1 MTNGFKK
8 FLDKFNSLNGAKFI
22 SINNYLSV
30 NTHEVANFTINAN
43 ISIENAKKTDL
54 ARLQKCNDND
64 LKDINKVSGIAIDIL
79 KLSLSEMTA
88 SAIKNL
94 SANIEDRTAQS
105 QAQTAAYLP
114 LAKGVK
120 LHTDTLEVHVFGQLI
135 KKDLVK
141 VGDNYKPTPN
151 SSDKTL
157 GKKAITDH
165 LDLRAGK
172 FRTFVVGNADSVN
185 VNGSKIIIVR

>member
-1 MTNGFKK
+1 MSNFKR
-8 FLDKFNSLNGAKFI
+8 FLDKFRNLNGAKFI
-22 SINNYLSV
+22 SVNNYLSV
-30 NTHEVANFTINAN
+30 STHEISNYILNVN

-54 ARLQKCNDND
+54 ARLQKCNKKD
-64 LKDINKVSGIAIDIL
+64 LKTISLSSGIAIDIL
-79 KLSLSEMTA
+79 TLSLSEMIT
-88 SAIKNL
+88 SAEKNL
-94 SANIEDRTAQS
+94 SPDLKDRTIQS
-105 QAQTAAYLP
+105 QAQTNAYVQ
-114 LAKGVK
+114 LAPGVK

-141 VGDNYKPTPN
+141 TGDNYKNPPN

-172 FRTFVVGNADSVN
+172 YRTFVLGNADSLQVT
-185 VNGSKIIIVR
+185 GETIEIVR

>member
-1 MTNGFKK
+1 MKNSFGR
-8 FLDKFNSLNGAKFI
+8 FLDKFRNLNGAKFI
-22 SINNYLSV
+22 GINNYLSV
-30 NTHEVANFTINAN
+30 STHEIANFILNVN

-54 ARLQKCNDND
+54 ERLQNCNKKD
-64 LKDINKVSGIAIDIL
+64 LKTISLSSGIAIDIL
-79 KLSLSEMTA
+79 TQSLAEMLT
-88 SAIKNL
+88 SATKNL
-94 SANIEDRTAQS
+94 SPDLKDRTAQS
-105 QAQTAAYLP
+105 QAQTAAYVQ
-114 LAKGVK
+114 LAPGVK

-157 GKKAITDH
+157 GKKAITEH

-172 FRTFVVGNADSVN
+172 YRTFVLGNADSLQVT
-185 VNGSKIIIVR
+185 GETIEIVR